1 MTVSAE
7 QLQKIMPA
15 ATPARIANF
24 IGPLN
29 ATMDEFG
36 ITTPKR
42 KAAFLA
48 QLAHESGSLRYVQ
61 EIASGA
67 AYDNRADIGNTRPD
81 AIALAELAGTTPGR
95 YYKGRG
101 LIQITGFDN
110 YLACSRAL
118 LRDDALVKNPAM
130 LERADLACRSAG
142 WYWDSR
148 RLNDFADA
156 GDFRTITLRVNGG
169 LTKYDERLGFYR
181 RALNV
186 LEGGDS
192 APTES
197 GPFPEQQAQGE
208 TVVAPF
214 IAAAIPS
221 LIQAAP
227 ALIRLFGNGDQAEKN
242 AKAAEV
248 AVEIAKAV
256 TEKPTAEGAVSAM
269 QADPELANTY
279 AKAVAAQWYELAG
292 EAGGGGIAGAREFA
306 TKTTPQD
313 KPWMS
318 QQLWVT
324 VAILPLVYIALYAVL
339 FRDGFSDDIRAM
351 VIGAIFGGILTG
363 AIGQFWFGTSA
374 GSQKKTEMLADR
386 R

>member
-29 ATMDEFG
+29 ATMEEFG
-36 ITTPKR
+36 INTPKR
-42 KAAFLA
+42 QAAFLS

-148 RLNDFADA
+148 RLNAFADA
-156 GDFRTITLRVNGG
+156 GQFETITRKINGG
-169 LTKYDERLGFYR
+169 LNGQADRLAHYQ
-181 RALNV
+181 RALSV

-197 GPFPEQQAQGE
+197 GPFPEQPAQGE

-227 ALIRLFGNGDQAEKN
+227 ALIRLFGNSEQAEKN

-256 TEKPTAEGAVSAM
+256 TETPTAEGAVAAM

-279 AKAVAAQWYELAG
+279 ARAVAAQWYELAG
-292 EAGGGGIAGAREFA
+292 EAGGGGIAGARQA
-306 TKTTPQD
+306 DQAAMQQG
-313 KPWMS
+313 KPWLS
-318 QQLWVT
+318 PALWV
-324 VAILPLVYIALYAVL
+324 AMMILPLVYMVSGAVL
-339 FRDGFSDDIRAM
+339 FGADWTMEIKAM
-351 VIGAIFGGILTG
+351 VVSSIISLVLGSVTG
-363 AIGQFWFGTSA
+363 FFLGTSY
-374 GSQKKTEMLADR
+374 GSQQKTAMLADR

>member
-1 MTVSAE
+1 MISAG
-7 QLQKIMPA
+7 QLQRIMPS
-15 ATPARIANF
+15 ATPASIANF

-42 KAAFLA
+42 QAAFLA
-48 QLAHESGSLRYVQ
+48 QLAHESGSLRYVE

-67 AYDNRADIGNTRPD
+67 AYDNRADLGNTRPD

-101 LIQITGFDN
+101 LIQITGYDN

-118 LRDDALVKNPAM
+118 LRDDSLTKNPAM

-148 RLNDFADA
+148 RLNAFADA
-156 GDFRTITLRVNGG
+156 GAFETITRKINGG
-169 LTKYDERLGFYR
+169 LNGQADRLAHYQ
-181 RALNV
+181 RALSV

-197 GPFPEQQAQGE
+197 GPFPEQPVQGE

-227 ALIRLFGNGDQAEKN
+227 ALIRLFGNSEQAEKN

-256 TEKPTAEGAVSAM
+256 TETPTAEGAVAAM

-279 AKAVAAQWYELAG
+279 ARAVAAQWYELAG
-292 EAGGGGIAGAREFA
+292 EAGGGGIAGARQA
-306 TKTTPQD
+306 DQAAMQQGKTWLSPA
-313 KPWMS
+313 
-318 QQLWVT
+318 LWV
-324 VAILPLVYIALYAVL
+324 AMMILPLVYMVSGAVL
-339 FRDGFSDDIRAM
+339 FGADWTMEIKAM
-351 VIGAIFGGILTG
+351 VVSSIISLVLGSVTG
-363 AIGQFWFGTSA
+363 FFLGTSY
-374 GSQKKTEMLADR
+374 GSQQKTAMLADR

>member
-1 MTVSAE
+1 
-7 QLQKIMPA
+7 MPA

-29 ATMDEFG
+29 ATMEEFG
-36 ITTPKR
+36 INTPKR
-42 KAAFLA
+42 QAAFLS

-148 RLNDFADA
+148 RLNAFADA
-156 GDFRTITLRVNGG
+156 GQFETITRKINGG
-169 LTKYDERLGFYR
+169 LNGQADRLAHYQ
-181 RALNV
+181 RALSV

-197 GPFPEQQAQGE
+197 GPFPEQPAQGE

-227 ALIRLFGNGDQAEKN
+227 ALIRLFGNSEQAEKN

-256 TEKPTAEGAVSAM
+256 TETPTAEGAVAAM

-279 AKAVAAQWYELAG
+279 ARAVAAQWYELAG
-292 EAGGGGIAGAREFA
+292 EAGGGGIAGARQA
-306 TKTTPQD
+306 DQAAMQQG
-313 KPWMS
+313 KPWLS
-318 QQLWVT
+318 PALWV
-324 VAILPLVYIALYAVL
+324 AMMILPLVYMVSGAVL
-339 FRDGFSDDIRAM
+339 FGADWTMEIKAM
-351 VIGAIFGGILTG
+351 VVSSIISLVLGSVTG
-363 AIGQFWFGTSA
+363 FFLGTSY
-374 GSQKKTEMLADR
+374 GSQQKTAMLADR

>member
-7 QLQKIMPA
+7 QIQKIMPA

-29 ATMDEFG
+29 ATMEEFG
-36 ITTPKR
+36 INTPKR
-42 KAAFLA
+42 QAAFLA

-67 AYDNRADIGNTRPD
+67 AYDNRADLGNTRPD

-101 LIQITGFDN
+101 LIQITGYDN

-118 LRDDALVKNPAM
+118 LRDDSLTKNPAM

-148 RLNDFADA
+148 RLNAFADA
-156 GDFRTITLRVNGG
+156 GAFETITRKINGG
-169 LTKYDERLGFYR
+169 LNGQADRLAHYQ
-181 RALNV
+181 RALTV
-186 LEGGDS
+186 LEGGDA

-197 GPFPEQQAQGE
+197 APFPESSSGDQN
-208 TVVAPF
+208 VAPF

-227 ALIRLFGNGDQAEKN
+227 ALIRLFGSGEQTEKN
-242 AKAAEV
+242 ARAAEV

-256 TEKPTAEGAVSAM
+256 TEKPTAEGAVAAM
-269 QADPELANTY
+269 QADPELATTY

-292 EAGGGGIAGAREFA
+292 EAGGGGIAGARQA
-306 TKTTPQD
+306 DQAAMQHG

-318 QQLWVT
+318 PALWVA
-324 VAILPLVYIALYAVL
+324 VLILPLVYLVVAAVM
-339 FRDGFSDDIRAM
+339 FGEGWANDIRAM
-351 VIGAIFGGILTG
+351 VVSSIISLVLGSITG
-363 AIGQFWFGTSA
+363 FFLGTSY
-374 GSQKKTEMLADR
+374 GSQQKTAMLADR

>member
-1 MTVSAE
+1 MISAG
-7 QLQKIMPA
+7 QLQRIMPS

-24 IGPLN
+24 IGHLN
-29 ATMDEFG
+29 ATMEEFG

-42 KAAFLA
+42 QAAFLA
-48 QLAHESGSLRYVQ
+48 QLAHESGSLRYVE

-67 AYDNRADIGNTRPD
+67 AYDNRADLGNTRPD

-101 LIQITGFDN
+101 LIQITGYDN

-118 LRDDALVKNPAM
+118 LRDDSLTKNPAM

-148 RLNDFADA
+148 RLNDYADA
-156 GDFRTITLRVNGG
+156 GQFETITRKINGG
-169 LTKYDERLGFYR
+169 LNGQADRLAHYQ
-181 RALNV
+181 RALSV
-186 LEGGDS
+186 LEGGDA
-192 APTES
+192 APTAS
-197 GPFPEQQAQGE
+197 GPFPVKPVQGDAQ
-208 TVVAPF
+208 VAPF

-227 ALIRLFGNGDQAEKN
+227 ALIRIFGSGEQTEKN

-256 TEKPTAEGAVSAM
+256 TEKPTAEGAVAAM
-269 QADPELANTY
+269 QADPELATTY

-292 EAGGGGIAGAREFA
+292 EAGGGGISGARQA
-306 TKTTPQD
+306 DQAAMQQG

-318 QQLWVT
+318 PALWVA
-324 VAILPLVYIALYAVL
+324 VLILPLVYLVVAAVM
-339 FRDGFSDDIRAM
+339 FGEGWTNDIRAM
-351 VIGAIFGGILTG
+351 VVSSIISLVLGSITG
-363 AIGQFWFGTSA
+363 FFLGNSY
-374 GSQKKTEMLADR
+374 GSQQKTAMLADR

>member
-1 MTVSAE
+1 MISAQ
-7 QLQKIMPA
+7 QLHKIMPS

-29 ATMDEFG
+29 DTMNEFA
-36 ITTPKR
+36 ITTPAR
-42 KAAFLA
+42 QAAFLA

-67 AYDNRADIGNTRPD
+67 AYDNRADLGNMTPE

-95 YYKGRG
+95 HYKGRG

-148 RLNDFADA
+148 RLNAFADA
-156 GDFRTITLRVNGG
+156 GAFETITRKINGG
-169 LTKYDERLGFYR
+169 LNGQADRLAHYQ
-181 RALNV
+181 RALSV

-197 GPFPEQQAQGE
+197 GPFPEQPVQGE

-227 ALIRLFGNGDQAEKN
+227 ALIRLFGNSEQAEKN

-256 TEKPTAEGAVSAM
+256 TETPTAEGAVAAM

-279 AKAVAAQWYELAG
+279 ARAVAAQWYELAG
-292 EAGGGGIAGAREFA
+292 EAGGGGIAGARQA
-306 TKTTPQD
+306 DQAAMQQGKTWLSPA
-313 KPWMS
+313 
-318 QQLWVT
+318 LWV
-324 VAILPLVYIALYAVL
+324 AMMILPLVYMVSGAVL
-339 FRDGFSDDIRAM
+339 FGADWTMEIKAM
-351 VIGAIFGGILTG
+351 VVSSIISLVLGSVTG
-363 AIGQFWFGTSA
+363 FFLGTSY
-374 GSQKKTEMLADR
+374 GSQQKTAMLADR

>member
-1 MTVSAE
+1 MISAE
-7 QLQKIMPA
+7 QLQRIMPS

-42 KAAFLA
+42 QAAFLA
-48 QLAHESGSLRYVQ
+48 QLAHESGSLRYVE

-67 AYDNRADIGNTRPD
+67 AYDNRADLGNTRPD

-101 LIQITGFDN
+101 LIQITGYDN
-110 YLACSRAL
+110 YLAFSRAL
-118 LRDDALVKNPAM
+118 LRDDSLTKKPAM

-148 RLNDFADA
+148 RLNAFADA
-156 GDFRTITLRVNGG
+156 GQFETITRKINGG
-169 LTKYDERLGFYR
+169 LNGQADRLAHYQ
-181 RALNV
+181 RALSV

-197 GPFPEQQAQGE
+197 GPFPEQPAQGE

-227 ALIRLFGNGDQAEKN
+227 ALIRLFGNSEQAEKN

-256 TEKPTAEGAVSAM
+256 TETPTAEGAVAAM

-279 AKAVAAQWYELAG
+279 ARAVAAQWYELAG
-292 EAGGGGIAGAREFA
+292 EAGGGGIAGARQA
-306 TKTTPQD
+306 DQAAMQQG
-313 KPWMS
+313 KPWLS
-318 QQLWVT
+318 PALWV
-324 VAILPLVYIALYAVL
+324 AMMILPLVYMVSGAVL
-339 FRDGFSDDIRAM
+339 FGADWTMEIKAM
-351 VIGAIFGGILTG
+351 VVSSIISLVLGSVTG
-363 AIGQFWFGTSA
+363 FFLGTSY
-374 GSQKKTEMLADR
+374 GSQQKTAMLADR

>member
-1 MTVSAE
+1 MISAG
-7 QLQKIMPA
+7 QLQRIMPS

-36 ITTPKR
+36 ISTPKR
-42 KAAFLA
+42 QAAFLA
-48 QLAHESGSLRYVQ
+48 QLAHESGGLRYVE

-67 AYDNRADIGNTRPD
+67 AYDNRADLGNTRPD

-118 LRDDALVKNPAM
+118 LRDDSLTKNPAM
-130 LERADLACRSAG
+130 LERDDLACRSAG

-148 RLNDFADA
+148 RLNDYADA
-156 GDFRTITLRVNGG
+156 GQFETITRKINGG
-169 LTKYDERLGFYR
+169 LNGQADRLAHYQ
-181 RALNV
+181 RALSV

-192 APTES
+192 ASTES
-197 GPFPEQQAQGE
+197 APFPESSTGDQN
-208 TVVAPF
+208 VAPF
-214 IAAAIPS
+214 VAAAIPS

-227 ALIRLFGNGDQAEKN
+227 ALIRIFGSGEQTEKN

-256 TEKPTAEGAVSAM
+256 TEKPTAEGAVAAM
-269 QADPELANTY
+269 QADPELATTY
-279 AKAVAAQWYELAG
+279 AKAVAAQWYKLAG
-292 EAGGGGIAGAREFA
+292 EAGGGGIAGARQA
-306 TKTTPQD
+306 DRDAMQQS
-313 KPWMS
+313 KPWLS
-318 QQLWVT
+318 PALWVA
-324 VAILPLVYIALYAVL
+324 VLILPLVYLVVAAVM
-339 FRDGFSDDIRAM
+339 FGEGWTNDIRAM
-351 VIGAIFGGILTG
+351 VVSSIISLVLGSITG
-363 AIGQFWFGTSA
+363 FFLGTSY
-374 GSQKKTEMLADR
+374 GSQQKTAMLADR

>member
-7 QLQKIMPA
+7 QIQKIMPA

-29 ATMDEFG
+29 ATMEEFG
-36 ITTPKR
+36 INTPKR
-42 KAAFLA
+42 QAAFLA

-148 RLNDFADA
+148 RLNAFADA
-156 GDFRTITLRVNGG
+156 GQFETITRKINGG
-169 LTKYDERLGFYR
+169 LNGQADRLAHYQ
-181 RALNV
+181 RALSV

-197 GPFPEQQAQGE
+197 GPFPEQPAQGE

-227 ALIRLFGNGDQAEKN
+227 ALIRIFGSGEQTEKN

-256 TEKPTAEGAVSAM
+256 TETPTAEGAVAAM

-279 AKAVAAQWYELAG
+279 ARAVAAQWYELAG
-292 EAGGGGIAGAREFA
+292 EAGGGGIAGARQA
-306 TKTTPQD
+306 DQAAMQQG
-313 KPWMS
+313 KPWLS
-318 QQLWVT
+318 PALWV
-324 VAILPLVYIALYAVL
+324 AMMILPLVYMVSGAVL
-339 FRDGFSDDIRAM
+339 FGEDWTMEIKAM
-351 VIGAIFGGILTG
+351 VVSSIISLVLGSVTG
-363 AIGQFWFGTSA
+363 FFLGTSY
-374 GSQKKTEMLADR
+374 GSQQKTAMLADR

>member
-1 MTVSAE
+1 MVSAQ

-15 ATPARIANF
+15 APPARIASF

-29 ATMDEFG
+29 AAMDEFG

-42 KAAFLA
+42 QATFLA

-67 AYDNRADIGNTRPD
+67 AYDNRADLGNTRPD

-95 YYKGRG
+95 HYKGRG

-156 GDFRTITLRVNGG
+156 GQFEAITRKINGG
-169 LTKYDERLGFYR
+169 INGQADRLAHYQ
-181 RALNV
+181 RALTV

-192 APTES
+192 ASTES
-197 GPFPEQQAQGE
+197 GPFPEQPAQGE
-208 TVVAPF
+208 AVMAPF

-227 ALIRLFGNGDQAEKN
+227 ALIRLFGNSEQAEKN

-256 TEKPTAEGAVSAM
+256 TETPTAEGAVAAM

-279 AKAVAAQWYELAG
+279 ARAVAAQWYELAG
-292 EAGGGGIAGAREFA
+292 EAGGGGIAGARQA
-306 TKTTPQD
+306 DRDAMQQG

-318 QQLWVT
+318 PALWV
-324 VAILPLVYIALYAVL
+324 AMMILPLVYMVSGAVL
-339 FRDGFSDDIRAM
+339 FGASWTMEIKAM
-351 VIGAIFGGILTG
+351 VVSSIISLVLGSVTG
-363 AIGQFWFGTSA
+363 FFLGTSY
-374 GSQKKTEMLADR
+374 GSQQKTAMLADR

>member
-1 MTVSAE
+1 MTVSAQ
-7 QLQKIMPA
+7 QLQKIMSA

-42 KAAFLA
+42 QAAFLA

-67 AYDNRADIGNTRPD
+67 AYDNRADLGNTRPD

-101 LIQITGFDN
+101 LIQITGYDN

-118 LRDDALVKNPAM
+118 LRDDSLTKNPAM

-142 WYWDSR
+142 WYWNSR
-148 RLNDFADA
+148 SLNGFADSGA
-156 GDFRTITLRVNGG
+156 FEQITRRINGG
-169 LTKYDERLGFYR
+169 LNGQSDRLAHYQ
-181 RALNV
+181 RALSV

-192 APTES
+192 ASTES
-197 GPFPEQQAQGE
+197 APFPESSSGDQN
-208 TVVAPF
+208 VAPF

-227 ALIRLFGNGDQAEKN
+227 ALIRIFGSGEQTEKN

-256 TEKPTAEGAVSAM
+256 TEKPTAEGAVAAM
-269 QADPELANTY
+269 QADPELATTY

-292 EAGGGGIAGAREFA
+292 EAGGGGIAGARQA
-306 TKTTPQD
+306 DQAAMQQG
-313 KPWMS
+313 KPWLS
-318 QQLWVT
+318 TALWVA
-324 VAILPLVYIALYAVL
+324 VMILPLVYMVSGAVL
-339 FRDGFSDDIRAM
+339 FGADWTMEIKAM
-351 VIGAIFGGILTG
+351 VVSSIISLVLGSVTG
-363 AIGQFWFGTSA
+363 FFLGTSY
-374 GSQKKTEMLADR
+374 GSQQKTAMLADR

>member
-1 MTVSAE
+1 MTVSAQ
-7 QLQKIMPA
+7 QLQKIMPS

-36 ITTPKR
+36 ISTPKR
-42 KAAFLA
+42 QAAFLS

-67 AYDNRADIGNTRPD
+67 AYDNRADLGNTRPD
-81 AIALAELAGTTPGR
+81 AIALSELAGTTPGR

-101 LIQITGFDN
+101 LIQVTGYDN

-118 LRDDALVKNPAM
+118 LRDDSLTKNPAM

-148 RLNDFADA
+148 RLNGYADA
-156 GDFRTITLRVNGG
+156 GQFETITRKINGG
-169 LTKYDERLGFYR
+169 LNGQADRLAHYQ
-181 RALNV
+181 RALSV

-192 APTES
+192 ASTES
-197 GPFPEQQAQGE
+197 APFPESSPGDQNM
-208 TVVAPF
+208 APF
-214 IAAAIPS
+214 VAAAIPS

-227 ALIRLFGNGDQAEKN
+227 ALIRIFGSGEQTEKN

-256 TEKPTAEGAVSAM
+256 TEKPTAEGAVAAM
-269 QADPELANTY
+269 QADPELATTY

-292 EAGGGGIAGAREFA
+292 EAGGGGIAGARQA
-306 TKTTPQD
+306 DRDAMQQS
-313 KPWMS
+313 KPWLS
-318 QQLWVT
+318 PALWVA
-324 VAILPLVYIALYAVL
+324 VLILPLVYLVVVAVM
-339 FRDGFSDDIRAM
+339 FGEGWTNDIRAM
-351 VIGAIFGGILTG
+351 VVSSIISLVLGSITG
-363 AIGQFWFGTSA
+363 FFLGTSY
-374 GSQKKTEMLADR
+374 GSQQKTAMLADR

>member
-1 MTVSAE
+1 MISAG
-7 QLQKIMPA
+7 QLQRIMPS

-24 IGPLN
+24 IGHLN

-42 KAAFLA
+42 QAAFLA
-48 QLAHESGSLRYVQ
+48 QLAHESGSLRYVE
-61 EIASGA
+61 EIASGS
-67 AYDNRADIGNTRPD
+67 AYDNRPDLGNNRAN

-101 LIQITGFDN
+101 LIQVTGFDN
-110 YLACSRAL
+110 YLACSLAL
-118 LRDDALVKNPAM
+118 LRDDSLTKNPDM

-148 RLNDFADA
+148 GLNYYADA
-156 GDFRTITLRVNGG
+156 GQFETITRKINGG
-169 LTKYDERLGFYR
+169 LNGQADRLAHYQ
-181 RALNV
+181 RALTV
-186 LEGGDS
+186 LEGGDA

-197 GPFPEQQAQGE
+197 APFPESSSGDQN
-208 TVVAPF
+208 VAPF

-227 ALIRLFGNGDQAEKN
+227 ALIRLFGSGEQTEKN
-242 AKAAEV
+242 ARAAEV

-256 TEKPTAEGAVSAM
+256 TEKPTAEGAVAAM
-269 QADPELANTY
+269 QADPELATTY

-292 EAGGGGIAGAREFA
+292 EAGGGGIAGARQA
-306 TKTTPQD
+306 DQAAMQQG
-313 KPWMS
+313 KPLLS
-318 QQLWVT
+318 PALWV
-324 VAILPLVYIALYAVL
+324 AMMILPLVYMVSGAVL
-339 FRDGFSDDIRAM
+339 FGADWTMEIKAM
-351 VIGAIFGGILTG
+351 VVSSIISLVLGSVTG
-363 AIGQFWFGTSA
+363 FFLGTSY
-374 GSQKKTEMLADR
+374 GSQQKTAMLADR

>member
-1 MTVSAE
+1 MTVSAQ
-7 QLQKIMPA
+7 QLQRIMPA

-36 ITTPKR
+36 INTPKR
-42 KAAFLA
+42 QAAFLS

-67 AYDNRADIGNTRPD
+67 AYDNRADLGNTRPD

-148 RLNDFADA
+148 RLNASADA
-156 GDFRTITLRVNGG
+156 GQFETITRKINGG
-169 LTKYDERLGFYR
+169 LNGQADRLAHYQ
-181 RALNV
+181 RALSV

-197 GPFPEQQAQGE
+197 GPFPEQPAQGE

-227 ALIRLFGNGDQAEKN
+227 ALIRLFGNSEQAEKN

-256 TEKPTAEGAVSAM
+256 TETPTAEGAVAAM

-279 AKAVAAQWYELAG
+279 ARAVAAQWYELAG
-292 EAGGGGIAGAREFA
+292 EAGGGGIAGARQA
-306 TKTTPQD
+306 DQAAMQQG
-313 KPWMS
+313 KPWLS
-318 QQLWVT
+318 PALWVA
-324 VAILPLVYIALYAVL
+324 VLILPLVYLVVAAVM
-339 FRDGFSDDIRAM
+339 FGEGWTNDIRAM
-351 VIGAIFGGILTG
+351 VVSSIISLVLGSITG
-363 AIGQFWFGTSA
+363 FFLGTSY
-374 GSQKKTEMLADR
+374 GSQQKTAMLADR

>member
-29 ATMDEFG
+29 ATMEEFG
-36 ITTPKR
+36 INTPKR
-42 KAAFLA
+42 QAAFLA

-67 AYDNRADIGNTRPD
+67 AYDNRADLGNTRPD

-95 YYKGRG
+95 HYKGRG

-148 RLNDFADA
+148 RLNAFADA
-156 GDFRTITLRVNGG
+156 GAFETITRKINGG
-169 LTKYDERLGFYR
+169 LNGQADRLAHYQ
-181 RALNV
+181 RALSV

-197 GPFPEQQAQGE
+197 GPFPEQPVQGE

-227 ALIRLFGNGDQAEKN
+227 ALIRLFGNSEQAEKN

-256 TEKPTAEGAVSAM
+256 TETPTAEGAVAAM

-279 AKAVAAQWYELAG
+279 ARAVAAQWYELAG
-292 EAGGGGIAGAREFA
+292 EAGGGGIAGARQA
-306 TKTTPQD
+306 DQAAMQQGKTWLSPA
-313 KPWMS
+313 
-318 QQLWVT
+318 LWV
-324 VAILPLVYIALYAVL
+324 AMMILPLVYMVSGAVL
-339 FRDGFSDDIRAM
+339 FGADWTMEIKAM
-351 VIGAIFGGILTG
+351 VVSSIISLVLGSVTG
-363 AIGQFWFGTSA
+363 FFLGTSY
-374 GSQKKTEMLADR
+374 GSQQKTAMLADR

>member
-1 MTVSAE
+1 MISAQ
-7 QLQKIMPA
+7 QLHKIMPS

-29 ATMDEFG
+29 DTMNEFA
-36 ITTPKR
+36 ITTPAR
-42 KAAFLA
+42 QAAFLA

-67 AYDNRADIGNTRPD
+67 AYDNRADLGNMTPE
-81 AIALAELAGTTPGR
+81 AIALSELAGTTPGK

-101 LIQITGFDN
+101 LIQITGYTN

-118 LRDDALVKNPAM
+118 CCDDSLVSNPAA
-130 LERADLACRSAG
+130 LERADLACLSAG

-148 RLNDFADA
+148 RLNGFADA
-156 GDFRTITLRVNGG
+156 GQFETITRKINGG
-169 LTKYDERLGFYR
+169 LNGQADRLAHYQ
-181 RALNV
+181 RALSV

-197 GPFPEQQAQGE
+197 GPFPEQPAQGE

-227 ALIRLFGNGDQAEKN
+227 ALIRLFGNSEQAEKN

-256 TEKPTAEGAVSAM
+256 TETPTAEGAVAAM

-279 AKAVAAQWYELAG
+279 ARAVAAQWYELAG
-292 EAGGGGIAGAREFA
+292 EAGGGGIAGARQA
-306 TKTTPQD
+306 DQAAMQQGKTWLSPA
-313 KPWMS
+313 
-318 QQLWVT
+318 LWV
-324 VAILPLVYIALYAVL
+324 AMMILPLVYMVSGAVL
-339 FRDGFSDDIRAM
+339 FGADWTMEIKAM
-351 VIGAIFGGILTG
+351 VVSSIISLVLGSVTG
-363 AIGQFWFGTSA
+363 FFLGTSY
-374 GSQKKTEMLADR
+374 GSQQKTAMLADR

>member
-1 MTVSAE
+1 MISAG
-7 QLQKIMPA
+7 QLQRIMPS

-36 ITTPKR
+36 ISTPKR
-42 KAAFLA
+42 QAAFLA
-48 QLAHESGSLRYVQ
+48 QLAHESGSLRYVE

-67 AYDNRADIGNTRPD
+67 AYDNRADLGNTRPD
-81 AIALAELAGTTPGR
+81 AIALAELAETTPGR

-101 LIQITGFDN
+101 LIQITGYDN

-118 LRDDALVKNPAM
+118 LRDDSLTKNPAM

-148 RLNDFADA
+148 RLNDYADA
-156 GDFRTITLRVNGG
+156 GQFETITRKINGG
-169 LTKYDERLGFYR
+169 LNGQADRLAHYQ
-181 RALNV
+181 RALSV

-192 APTES
+192 ASTES
-197 GPFPEQQAQGE
+197 ATFPESSTGDQN
-208 TVVAPF
+208 VAPF
-214 IAAAIPS
+214 VAAAIPS

-227 ALIRLFGNGDQAEKN
+227 ALIRIFGSGEQTEKN

-256 TEKPTAEGAVSAM
+256 TEKPTAEGAVAAM
-269 QADPELANTY
+269 QADPELATTY

-292 EAGGGGIAGAREFA
+292 EAGGGGIAGARQA
-306 TKTTPQD
+306 DRDAMQQS
-313 KPWMS
+313 KPWLS
-318 QQLWVT
+318 PALWVA
-324 VAILPLVYIALYAVL
+324 VLILPLVYLVVVAVM
-339 FRDGFSDDIRAM
+339 FGEGWTNDIRAM
-351 VIGAIFGGILTG
+351 VVSSIISLVLGSITG
-363 AIGQFWFGTSA
+363 FFLGTSY
-374 GSQKKTEMLADR
+374 GSQQKTAMLADR

>member
-1 MTVSAE
+1 MISAG
-7 QLQKIMPA
+7 QLQRIMPS

-24 IGPLN
+24 IGHLN

-42 KAAFLA
+42 QAAFLA
-48 QLAHESGSLRYVQ
+48 QLAHESGSLRYVE
-61 EIASGA
+61 EIASGS
-67 AYDNRADIGNTRPD
+67 AYDNRPDLGNNRAN

-101 LIQITGFDN
+101 LIQVTGFDN
-110 YLACSRAL
+110 YLACSLAL
-118 LRDDALVKNPAM
+118 LRDDSLTKNPDM

-148 RLNDFADA
+148 GLNYYADA
-156 GDFRTITLRVNGG
+156 GQFETITRKINGG
-169 LTKYDERLGFYR
+169 LNGQADRLAHYQ
-181 RALNV
+181 RALTV

-197 GPFPEQQAQGE
+197 GPFPEQPVQGE

-227 ALIRLFGNGDQAEKN
+227 ALIRLFGNSEQAEKN
-242 AKAAEV
+242 ARAAEV

-256 TEKPTAEGAVSAM
+256 TEKPTAEGAVAAM
-269 QADPELANTY
+269 QADPELATTY

-292 EAGGGGIAGAREFA
+292 EAGGGGIAGARQA
-306 TKTTPQD
+306 DQAAMQQG
-313 KPWMS
+313 KPLLS
-318 QQLWVT
+318 PALWV
-324 VAILPLVYIALYAVL
+324 AMMILPLVYMVSGAVL
-339 FRDGFSDDIRAM
+339 FGADWTMEIKAM
-351 VIGAIFGGILTG
+351 VVSSIISLVLGSVTG
-363 AIGQFWFGTSA
+363 FFLGTSY
-374 GSQKKTEMLADR
+374 GSQQKTAMLADR

>member
-1 MTVSAE
+1 MISAG
-7 QLQKIMPA
+7 QLQRIMPS

-36 ITTPKR
+36 ISTPKR
-42 KAAFLA
+42 QAAFLA
-48 QLAHESGSLRYVQ
+48 QLAHESGSLRYVE

-67 AYDNRADIGNTRPD
+67 AYDNRADLGNTRPD
-81 AIALAELAGTTPGR
+81 AIALAELAETTPGR

-101 LIQITGFDN
+101 LIQITGYDN

-118 LRDDALVKNPAM
+118 LRDDSLTKNPAM

-148 RLNDFADA
+148 RLNDYADA
-156 GDFRTITLRVNGG
+156 GQFETITRKINGG
-169 LTKYDERLGFYR
+169 LNGQADRLAHYQ
-181 RALNV
+181 RALSV

-192 APTES
+192 ASTES
-197 GPFPEQQAQGE
+197 ATFPESSTGDQN
-208 TVVAPF
+208 VAPF
-214 IAAAIPS
+214 VAAAIPS

-227 ALIRLFGNGDQAEKN
+227 ALIRIFGSGEQTEKN

-256 TEKPTAEGAVSAM
+256 TEKPTAEGAVAAM
-269 QADPELANTY
+269 QADPELATTY

-292 EAGGGGIAGAREFA
+292 EAGGGGIAGARQA
-306 TKTTPQD
+306 DRDAMQQS
-313 KPWMS
+313 KPWLS
-318 QQLWVT
+318 PALWVA
-324 VAILPLVYIALYAVL
+324 VLILPLVYLVVAAVM
-339 FRDGFSDDIRAM
+339 FGEGWTNDIRAM
-351 VIGAIFGGILTG
+351 VVSSIISLVLGSITG
-363 AIGQFWFGTSA
+363 FFLGTSY
-374 GSQKKTEMLADR
+374 GSQQKTAMLADR

>member
-1 MTVSAE
+1 MISAG
-7 QLQKIMPA
+7 QLQRIMPS
-15 ATPARIANF
+15 ATPASIANF

-42 KAAFLA
+42 QAAFLA
-48 QLAHESGSLRYVQ
+48 QLAHESGSLRYVE

-67 AYDNRADIGNTRPD
+67 AYDNRADLGNMTPE

-95 YYKGRG
+95 HYKGRG

-148 RLNDFADA
+148 RLNAFADA
-156 GDFRTITLRVNGG
+156 GAFETITRKINGG
-169 LTKYDERLGFYR
+169 LNGQADRLAHYQ
-181 RALNV
+181 RALSV

-197 GPFPEQQAQGE
+197 GPFPEQPVQGE

-227 ALIRLFGNGDQAEKN
+227 ALIRLFGNSEQAEKN

-256 TEKPTAEGAVSAM
+256 TETPTAEGAVAAM

-279 AKAVAAQWYELAG
+279 ARAVAAQWYELAG
-292 EAGGGGIAGAREFA
+292 EAGGGGIAGARQA
-306 TKTTPQD
+306 DQAAMQQGKTWLSPA
-313 KPWMS
+313 
-318 QQLWVT
+318 LWV
-324 VAILPLVYIALYAVL
+324 AMMILPLVYMVSGAVL
-339 FRDGFSDDIRAM
+339 FGADWTMEIKAM
-351 VIGAIFGGILTG
+351 VVSSIISLVLGSVTG
-363 AIGQFWFGTSA
+363 FFLGTSY
-374 GSQKKTEMLADR
+374 GSQQKTAMLADR

>member
-1 MTVSAE
+1 MISAG
-7 QLQKIMPA
+7 QLQRIMPSA
-15 ATPARIANF
+15 PPARIANF

-42 KAAFLA
+42 QAAFLA
-48 QLAHESGSLRYVQ
+48 QLAHESGSLRYVE

-67 AYDNRADIGNTRPD
+67 AYDNRADLGNTRPD

-101 LIQITGFDN
+101 LIQITGYDN

-118 LRDDALVKNPAM
+118 LRDDSLTKNPSM

-148 RLNDFADA
+148 RLNDYADA
-156 GDFRTITLRVNGG
+156 GQFETITRKINGG
-169 LTKYDERLGFYR
+169 LNGQSDRLAHYQ
-181 RALNV
+181 RALSV
-186 LEGGDS
+186 LQGGDS
-192 APTES
+192 ASTES
-197 GPFPEQQAQGE
+197 APFPEQQPTQGQ
-208 TVVAPF
+208 TAVAPF
-214 IAAAIPS
+214 IAPAIPY
-221 LIQAAP
+221 LINAAP
-227 ALIRLFGNGDQAEKN
+227 ALIRIFGEKGEN
-242 AKAAEV
+242 TEKYAKAAET

-256 TEKPTAEGAVSAM
+256 TERPTAEGAVAAM
-269 QADPELANTY
+269 QADPELASTY

-292 EAGGGGIAGAREFA
+292 EAGGGGIAGARQA
-306 TKTTPQD
+306 DQAAMQQG

-318 QQLWVT
+318 PALWVA
-324 VAILPLVYIALYAVL
+324 VLILPLVYLVVAAVM
-339 FRDGFSDDIRAM
+339 FGEGWTNDIRAM
-351 VIGAIFGGILTG
+351 VVSSIISLVLGSITG
-363 AIGQFWFGTSA
+363 FFLGTSY
-374 GSQKKTEMLADR
+374 GSQQKTAMLSDR

>member
-1 MTVSAE
+1 MISAQ
-7 QLQKIMPA
+7 QLHKIMPS
-15 ATPARIANF
+15 ATPASIANF

-42 KAAFLA
+42 QAAFLA
-48 QLAHESGSLRYVQ
+48 QLAHESGSLRYVE

-67 AYDNRADIGNTRPD
+67 AYDNRADLGNTRPD

-148 RLNDFADA
+148 RLNAFADA
-156 GDFRTITLRVNGG
+156 GAFETITRKINGG
-169 LTKYDERLGFYR
+169 LNGQADRLAHYQ
-181 RALNV
+181 RALSV

-197 GPFPEQQAQGE
+197 APFPESSSGDQN
-208 TVVAPF
+208 VAPF

-227 ALIRLFGNGDQAEKN
+227 ALIRLFGSGEQTEKN
-242 AKAAEV
+242 ARAAEV

-256 TEKPTAEGAVSAM
+256 TEKPTAEGAVAAM
-269 QADPELANTY
+269 QADPELATTY

-292 EAGGGGIAGAREFA
+292 EAGGGGIAGARQA
-306 TKTTPQD
+306 DQAAMQQGKTWLSPA
-313 KPWMS
+313 
-318 QQLWVT
+318 LWV
-324 VAILPLVYIALYAVL
+324 AMMILPLVYMVSGAVL
-339 FRDGFSDDIRAM
+339 FGADWTMEIKAM
-351 VIGAIFGGILTG
+351 VVSSIISLVLGSVTG
-363 AIGQFWFGTSA
+363 FFLGTSY
-374 GSQKKTEMLADR
+374 GSQQKTAMLADR